1 MPGICRIINGDP
13 VRKTIMRK
21 NHLLTIFTLLMA
33 IVLSG
38 YGCASAQPGS
48 NNAKAAATE
57 TKPAPTKVTKDNL
70 KARLAGKKVQFI
82 ETRSD
87 NERPNPLF
95 LMIKIVGSGADGKT
109 PLMATLNGEK
119 KEVGELITGLRTI
132 FKYREDKG
140 IFQEGKNEVD
150 KRVNIAAGDADIEM
164 YNKENIYVEDV
175 ERLID
180 ELQKAGID
188 QIYVNFVSSVRELG
202 PDDLGSPPAK
212 K

>member
-1 MPGICRIINGDP
+1 
-13 VRKTIMRK
+13 
-21 NHLLTIFTLLMA
+21 
-33 IVLSG
+33 
-38 YGCASAQPGS
+38 
-48 NNAKAAATE
+48 
-57 TKPAPTKVTKDNL
+57 
-70 KARLAGKKVQFI
+70 
-82 ETRSD
+82 
-87 NERPNPLF
+87 
-95 LMIKIVGSGADGKT
+95 MIKIVGSGADGKT

>member
-1 MPGICRIINGDP
+1 
-13 VRKTIMRK
+13 
-21 NHLLTIFTLLMA
+21 MA

-38 YGCASAQPGS
+38 FGCASAQPGS

-57 TKPAPTKVTKDNL
+57 TKPAPTKVTKDIL